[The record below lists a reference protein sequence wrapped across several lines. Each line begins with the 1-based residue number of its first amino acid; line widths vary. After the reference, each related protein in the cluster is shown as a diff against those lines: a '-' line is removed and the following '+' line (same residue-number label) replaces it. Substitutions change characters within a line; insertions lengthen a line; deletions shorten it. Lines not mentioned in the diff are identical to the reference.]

1 MGFLLDIL
9 DELHIRAR
17 LLFNTSSV
25 SSLIDESV
33 ESDNAA
39 ALAILIRRP
48 EVFDKLDSLLEL
60 TVRKSRRRSFK
71 LLAAFAGEER
81 FHRAC
86 SGGEHMPF
94 LLVKS
99 GNTGMLQAL
108 VELEFNLNAPAADG
122 KTMAFLALEEG
133 KIDIFRFLVD
143 AIKQQRLKDSSKP
156 GKNWIDASSGEYPPL
171 LPMAIFKKRIEEV
184 KFLLAA
190 GASPNPVPEDVAGLG
205 RLERLRRT
213 KTFKKCF
220 IQLAIEAQSAELLEM
235 LIDAGA
241 SLSPANKAC
250 LLEVAMSH
258 PDMSLVKLLVRKMD
272 NDAVN
277 SARDGMNNSMLNKAI
292 IDNNLPMAEFFIS
305 YPGTKLNEL
314 NFRGITPI
322 CEAAAN
328 KRTDI
333 MDLLV
338 KAGVDLNATVDLD
351 SGHTLLHASVLNHNE
366 SVVRWLFMRDL
377 DANAVDARGNT
388 ALDLAVDLKDT
399 AMIELLLDNDKT
411 DVNAGARGSKE
422 IRGRFVHRR
431 PPLLRAVKQMIEAP
445 DIAESTRM
453 TNVVVLLI
461 DLEADVNAQDSSGG
475 TALHLMARELNVIK
489 AQYGARGDRVPNML
503 RILKALIARG
513 FRLDI
518 ADDSG
523 NTPLDVAGQGK
534 EDLTMLF
541 PRGDTRLL
549 PPSSAS
555 RHSARENGARTNGTS

>member
-1 MGFLLDIL
+1 MGFFFDIF
-9 DELHIRAR
+9 DELQIRAR
-17 LLFNTSSV
+17 LLFNTTSV
-25 SSLIDESV
+25 SSLIDEAV

-39 ALAILIRRP
+39 RLAILIRRP
-48 EVFDKLDSLLEL
+48 EVFDQLDSLLEL
-60 TVRKSRRRSFK
+60 TLRKGKRRSFK

-81 FHRAC
+81 FNRAC

-99 GNTGMLQAL
+99 GSMGMLQAL
-108 VELEFNLNAPAADG
+108 VELGFDLNAPAADG

-133 KIDIFRFLVD
+133 KTDVFRFLID
-143 AIKQQRLKDSSKP
+143 AIKQHTANDASKP
-156 GKNWIDASSGEYPPL
+156 RVNWIDASSGEYPPL
-171 LPMAIFKKRIEEV
+171 LPMAIFKKRVEEV
-184 KFLLAA
+184 KILLAA

-205 RLERLRRT
+205 RVERLRRT

-272 NDAVN
+272 KDAVN

-292 IDNNLPMAEFFIS
+292 VESNIPMAEFFMS
-305 YPGTKLNEL
+305 YPGAKLNEL
-314 NFRGITPI
+314 NFRGVTPI

-338 KAGVDLNATVDLD
+338 KAGVDLNAPVDPE
-351 SGHTLLHASVLNHNE
+351 SGQTLLHASVLIRNE
-366 SVVRWLFMRDL
+366 SVVRWFFRHEL
-377 DANAVDARGNT
+377 DANAVDAHGNT

-411 DVNAGARGSKE
+411 DVNAGARRSKE

-431 PPLLRAVKQMIEAP
+431 PPLQRAVKQMIDAL

-453 TNVVVLLI
+453 TDVVVLLI
-461 DLEADVNAQDSSGG
+461 DLEADVNAQDSSGC

-489 AQYGARGDRVPNML
+489 AQYGARGDRVPNMR
-503 RILKALIARG
+503 RILKAMVARG
-513 FRLDI
+513 ARPDI
-518 ADDSG
+518 ADDTG

-534 EDLTMLF
+534 DELKMLF
-541 PRGDTRLL
+541 SQGDVKIM
-549 PPSSAS
+549 PPGATS
-555 RHSARENGARTNGTS
+555 RDFGGGALR